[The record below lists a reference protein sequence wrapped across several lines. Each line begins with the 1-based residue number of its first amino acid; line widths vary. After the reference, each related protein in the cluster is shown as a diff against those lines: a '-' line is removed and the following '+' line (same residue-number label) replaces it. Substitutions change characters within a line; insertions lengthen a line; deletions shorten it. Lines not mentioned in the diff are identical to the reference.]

1 MTSVLLASATA
12 RVARTVRVACD
23 DDLTVIIPEQ
33 VPVGAAQLLA
43 LAPDPDGVTTVMLD
57 VTDGQVDE
65 RRALDLA
72 RRVDEQG
79 LPVEVVL
86 VTARAD
92 DLALP
97 ALRVGVRDLLSPDAG
112 VEDVRVV
119 LRRTQDGLARRGRVD
134 GDASV
139 AGGRL
144 ITIASPKGGVG
155 KTTVATNLALGLAAG
170 APQSTVL
177 VDLDVQF
184 GDVAAALD
192 LQPTYTIADM
202 IGGGAVSD
210 LMALK
215 ALLTVHDS
223 GLQVVCGVASPDE
236 ADALTP
242 TAISALLQTL
252 RREYRYV
259 IVDTA
264 PGLTD
269 PTLAA
274 LDLTTDLVLVTGLD
288 VPSVRGLRHERR
300 LLESIGLPAMT
311 QHVVVNMADRAGGLT
326 VPDVEATIGR
336 PVDLTIPRSD
346 KIALAT
352 NKGVPIVVSA
362 GHRDRDARRFWEL
375 ISRFAPVAAGGRFGG
390 QHRGW
395 AVR

>member
-1 MTSVLLASATA
+1 MTSVLLASATPG
-12 RVARTVRVACD
+12 VARTVRLASD
-23 DDLTVIIPEQ
+23 DNLTVILPEQ
-33 VPVGAAQLLA
+33 VPVGPAQLLA
-43 LAPDPDGVTTVMLD
+43 LAPDPDSVTTVMLD
-57 VTDGQVDE
+57 TTDGQVSE
-65 RRALDLA
+65 QQALDLA

-79 LPVEVVL
+79 LPVGIVL
-86 VTARAD
+86 VTTRAD

-97 ALRVGVRDLLSPDAG
+97 ALRVGVRDLLAPDAG

-119 LRRTQDGLARRGRVD
+119 LRRNQDGLARRGPAD
-134 GDASV
+134 SGTSV
-139 AGGRL
+139 PGGRL
-144 ITIASPKGGVG
+144 ITVASPKGGVG
-155 KTTVATNLALGLAAG
+155 KTTVSTNLALGLAAG

-202 IGGGAVSD
+202 ISDGAVSD
-210 LMALK
+210 LMGLK

-236 ADALTP
+236 ADTLTP
-242 TAISALLQTL
+242 SAISTLLQTL
-252 RREYRYV
+252 RKEYRYV
-259 IVDTA
+259 VVDTA

-274 LDLTTDLVLVTGLD
+274 LDLTTDLVLVTGLN
-288 VPSVRGLRHERR
+288 VPSVRGLRHELR

-311 QHVVVNMADRAGGLT
+311 QHVVVNMADRSGGLT

-336 PVDLTIPRSD
+336 PVDVTIPRSD
-346 KIALAT
+346 KVALST
-352 NKGVPIVVSA
+352 DKGVPIVTA

-375 ISRFAPVAAGGRFGG
+375 VSRFAPVAAGGRISAR
-390 QHRGW
+390 HRGW
-395 AVR
+395 AAR